1 MRNNKC
7 HYKKS
12 AVEVGVYVCKCRV
25 IFVLSLMN
33 SNRVYLSTCAGL
45 EFSFFFCF
53 SPSPLMCLR
62 CVPDA
67 CFPVSCSSCLYF
79 FLLCARS
86 SNFQLHFERYVFCAR
101 CISRSSAY
109 YLCLHF
115 AAMVSAIPGNT
126 TLIDIFSTSLHWVL
140 LGEFVIRSG
149 LCELFGKR
157 CCCRNKFRR
166 K

>member
-33 SNRVYLSTCAGL
+33 SNRVYLALDLS
-45 EFSFFFCF
+45 FSFFFLLL
-53 SPSPLMCLR
+53 PSISSYVSSMCSR
-62 CVPDA
+62 CL
-67 CFPVSCSSCLYF
+67 FPRLLFKLSLF
-79 FLLCARS
+79 FFCAALNRPI
-86 SNFQLHFERYVFCAR
+86 SNFTLSDVFFCAR

-157 CCCRNKFRR
+157 CCCWNKFRR